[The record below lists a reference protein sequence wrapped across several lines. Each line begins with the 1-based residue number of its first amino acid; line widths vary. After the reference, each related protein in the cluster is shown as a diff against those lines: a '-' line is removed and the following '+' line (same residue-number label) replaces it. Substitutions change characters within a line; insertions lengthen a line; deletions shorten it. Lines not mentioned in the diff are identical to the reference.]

1 MNDPQRRSDINIV
14 LAAALLLFGFI
25 WLIAYATGGTDVI
38 AQTIR
43 PYLPSWFPI
52 VNLLM
57 LPITCVLAG
66 LHAINFR
73 LGTAFVVIFAAQLA
87 LLAFPEEKYKAV
99 RVAVVILL

>member
-14 LAAALLLFGFI
+14 LGAALLLFGFI

-52 VNLLM
+52 VNL
-57 LPITCVLAG
+57 
-66 LHAINFR
+66 
-73 LGTAFVVIFAAQLA
+73 
-87 LLAFPEEKYKAV
+87 
-99 RVAVVILL
+99 